1 MAADHSTSPEQPGP
15 QDDVRRK
22 FREALERK
30 QGRARDA
37 APGPD
42 DAAAGP
48 SARAGTARTQR
59 MFRRKSG

>member
-1 MAADHSTSPEQPGP
+1 MAADQSSRPDAPEPP
-15 QDDVRRK
+15 DDVRRK

-30 QGRARDA
+30 QGRSRDA

-42 DAAAGP
+42 EASAGP